1 MMLIYAEGT
10 TNGNT
15 GGLSKWDHKRVVDSL
30 TVWNTLHVTVWN
42 SDALNIQTFQ
52 STATSPLQKVQ
63 QCKCGYPQKESG
75 TEMRGI
81 ATKDCVEQEART
93 GKKLKMWGGVDQRL
107 FVDLS
112 SKRRRIFS
120 KSVRREN
127 LDQDD
132 YTRHYSSSHGRV
144 L

>member
-1 MMLIYAEGT
+1 M
-10 TNGNT
+10 
-15 GGLSKWDHKRVVDSL
+15 
-30 TVWNTLHVTVWN
+30 TLHATVWN

-63 QCKCGYPQKESG
+63 HCKCGYPQKESG

-93 GKKLKMWGGVDQRL
+93 RKKLKMWGGVDQRL

-132 YTRHYSSSHGRV
+132 YSSSHGRV